1 MKAVI
6 KSAEFKKEFE
16 SKFGTMYQFL
26 VTYDDK
32 KAVYSSKNKEQK
44 NFVVGQEAEF
54 TEETKTFINKRG
66 ENSTYLV
73 IKPIQ
78 GFKKQSN
85 FGKALQK
92 EQSRYSGF
100 SESYVKDLLA
110 CGLIKPELT
119 EAEEEHND
127 IVIMTWKKRS
137 FEIFEHMVELDNVL
151 QQ

>member
-26 VTYDDK
+26 VTYDEK

-44 NFVVGQEAEF
+44 NFVPGQEAEF
-54 TEETKTFINKRG
+54 TEETKTYVNKRG

-73 IKPIQ
+73 IKPVNNFQ
-78 GFKKQSN
+78 KQSN
-85 FGKALQK
+85 FGKALKK

-100 SESYVKDLLA
+100 ATAYSKDLVVAGKLPLEELA
-110 CGLIKPELT
+110 DYAWILFDL
-119 EAEEEHND
+119 
-127 IVIMTWKKRS
+127 
-137 FEIFEHMVELDNVL
+137 MVAMDKSLE
-151 QQ
+151 Q